1 MDFFFFQTEKLA
13 KFASAYSKVGFG
25 MFVIRHLSVSQGL
38 SSQETDG
45 PLTSE

>member
-1 MDFFFFQTEKLA
+1 MNFFLTGKFA

-25 MFVIRHLSVSQGL
+25 MFVIRHLSVSQGP

-45 PLTSE
+45 LLT